1 MNMLKKWFPSKYLA
15 ATNIEEDEIVT
26 VRKIVDEHVGQAQ
39 QRSNPSCTF
48 RNMRRASS

>member
-26 VRKIVDEHVGQAQ
+26 VRKIVDDHVGRARRDQTRLV
-39 QRSNPSCTF
+39 RSGT
-48 RNMRRASS
+48 